1 MNLDWRK
8 KVAFEA
14 VLPPSSMTRISACIE
29 WLAEKPE
36 QTHRLS
42 GEEFVFQG
50 ERLEAHISRK
60 TGFLTALQVDG
71 KEYLT
76 GEAGRL
82 KVLKSDKDPW
92 GMNRK
97 SYRETEGYFKL
108 LTGEEETEFTSSG
121 KSLEGVRI
129 IEDGEVRTVVEAVFG
144 YGRSRARLRYS
155 FPKRGTAVELEA
167 KVEWLEKGAFLKLEL
182 PTVLAEGQ
190 ALGETAFGV
199 QEHEKDGLEKVSHR
213 WNGLFDFEKDMA
225 VTLINDG
232 TYGISFEGGVME
244 SSMIHS
250 AAYAA
255 HPIGDRQMIR
265 DDRALDYIDQGE
277 RTFHYILEAGSAKE
291 LRKEISRKA
300 LSAQEAP
307 MIVNAFPAGKE
318 ESSEKT
324 SPVTLTGEGVI
335 LTSLHRNKDNTAY
348 VVRLAETCGGK
359 TEAELHFEG
368 VSKAI
373 RLSLGSYEVK
383 TLRIS
388 PEKDSWEECSI
399 LE

>member
-1 MNLDWRK
+1 
-8 KVAFEA
+8 
-14 VLPPSSMTRISACIE
+14 
-29 WLAEKPE
+29 
-36 QTHRLS
+36 
-42 GEEFVFQG
+42 
-50 ERLEAHISRK
+50 
-60 TGFLTALQVDG
+60 
-71 KEYLT
+71 
-76 GEAGRL
+76 
-82 KVLKSDKDPW
+82 
-92 GMNRK
+92 
-97 SYRETEGYFKL
+97 
-108 LTGEEETEFTSSG
+108 
-121 KSLEGVRI
+121 
-129 IEDGEVRTVVEAVFG
+129 
-144 YGRSRARLRYS
+144 
-155 FPKRGTAVELEA
+155 
-167 KVEWLEKGAFLKLEL
+167 
-182 PTVLAEGQ
+182 
-190 ALGETAFGV
+190 
-199 QEHEKDGLEKVSHR
+199 
-213 WNGLFDFEKDMA
+213 
-225 VTLINDG
+225 
-232 TYGISFEGGVME
+232 ME

-348 VVRLAETCGGK
+348 VVRLAETCGRE

-368 VSKAI
+368 LSKVI
-373 RLSLGSYEVK
+373 RLSLGRYEVK